1 MPRSQRGKAVDIA
14 DAAVVRRI
22 IDRKNREICRAYADG
37 DADRVAAIFSEQC
50 SQMPP
55 NAPPLVGREAVRRF
69 WAEATRWGR
78 WNFEI
83 EAREVLLEGDV
94 AAERGAYTLRLEAGP
109 EAPPG
114 FEAQQDSGNYLVVW
128 RREGDGEWRAFWD
141 AAVSDRPSA
150 PKS

>member
-1 MPRSQRGKAVDIA
+1 MDIA
-14 DAAVVRRI
+14 DPSAVRRI

-37 DADRVAAIFSEQC
+37 DADRIAAIFSEQC
-50 SQMPP
+50 WQMPP
-55 NAPPLVGREAVRRF
+55 AAPPLVGREAVRRF

-83 EAREVLLEGDV
+83 EAREVLLAGDV

-141 AAVSDRPSA
+141 AAVSDRRPAS
-150 PKS
+150 KS